1 MGTDPTRPPCDSR
14 PTAHHWRPDRPLTP
28 YNTFNSNGLML
39 LPFNPKQTPDADAA
53 MAALP
58 EPSPIAPMPAGAVML
73 LPTLTL
79 DMHPSFQK
87 EFEYA

>member
-1 MGTDPTRPPCDSR
+1 
-14 PTAHHWRPDRPLTP
+14 
-28 YNTFNSNGLML
+28 ML

-53 MAALP
+53 MAELP
-58 EPSPIAPMPAGAVML
+58 NPAPIAPMPAGAVMM

-87 EFEYA
+87 EVEYA

>member
-1 MGTDPTRPPCDSR
+1 
-14 PTAHHWRPDRPLTP
+14 
-28 YNTFNSNGLML
+28 ML

-58 EPSPIAPMPAGAVML
+58 EPAPIAPMPAGAVML
-73 LPTLTL
+73 MPTLTL

-87 EFEYA
+87 EVEYA